1 MDRDLG
7 GIRCRL
13 DEESVVDVGER
24 SAAARAA
31 AASRPSLEKSRTGE
45 KVVIDW
51 VSWHVGR
58 SVLLLCTSSERQITI
73 YSNLCQWNTSSIT
86 SAAVYQDDFLDR

>member
-51 VSWHVGR
+51 VSCQFGR
-58 SVLLLCTSSERQITI
+58 SVLLQSGKLQFIQICANGTLLLLLLLLFTTMTS
-73 YSNLCQWNTSSIT
+73 
-86 SAAVYQDDFLDR
+86 

>member
-7 GIRCRL
+7 GTRCRL

-51 VSWHVGR
+51 VSWHVFY
-58 SVLLLCTSSERQITI
+58 SVLLQSGKLQFIQIYANGTLLLLLLLLFTTMTS
-73 YSNLCQWNTSSIT
+73 
-86 SAAVYQDDFLDR
+86 

>member
-7 GIRCRL
+7 GTRCRL

-51 VSWHVGR
+51 VSCHDGR
-58 SVLLLCTSSERQITI
+58 SVLLLCR
-73 YSNLCQWNTSSIT
+73 YFFRAANYNLFKSVPMEHFFYYFCCYLQ
-86 SAAVYQDDFLDR
+86 R

>member
-51 VSWHVGR
+51 VSWHVFY
-58 SVLLLCTSSERQITI
+58 SVLLQSGKLQFIQICANGTLLLLLLLLFTTMTS
-73 YSNLCQWNTSSIT
+73 
-86 SAAVYQDDFLDR
+86 

>member
-13 DEESVVDVGER
+13 DEESVVDVEER

-51 VSWHVGR
+51 VSWHVFY
-58 SVLLLCTSSERQITI
+58 SVLLQSGKLQFIQICANGTLLLLLLLLFTTMTS
-73 YSNLCQWNTSSIT
+73 
-86 SAAVYQDDFLDR
+86 

>member
-51 VSWHVGR
+51 VSCHVFY
-58 SVLLLCTSSERQITI
+58 SVLLQSGKLQFIQICANGT
-73 YSNLCQWNTSSIT
+73 LLLLLLLLQ
-86 SAAVYQDDFLDR
+86 R